1 MNIENTILHGDA
13 KEKLKEIFD
22 NSIDMCMTSPPYW
35 QLRDYGKENQLG
47 LESDFNEYIDKLCS
61 VFDEVWRVLKNR
73 GTCWVNIG
81 DSYAGSRGM
90 VSDVD
95 RKAKKGMEVLNNYSR
110 NNVYG
115 IRNKSLCMIPQRFA
129 IEMISRGWILRN
141 VIIWHKP
148 NCLPSSVKDR
158 FTVDFEYLYFF
169 SKNQN
174 YYFKQQFENI
184 KYDSLKRKRRGNN
197 ENKNSHM
204 QKINAPRENIGY
216 DDLEEE
222 WDNHQGR
229 NKRTVWSINTK
240 GCKELHYAVYPEE
253 LCIISIGAGCPD
265 GGIVLDPFMGAGT
278 TGVAAL
284 KSGVDFIGIELNE
297 DYIEIAN
304 ERIRPFLEQAKLF

>member
-61 VFDEVWRVLKNR
+61 VFDEVWRVLKNN

-81 DSYAGSRGM
+81 DSYAGSCGPG
-90 VSDVD
+90 SDLD
-95 RKAKKGMEVLNNYSR
+95 RLAKKGMEVLNNYSR

-204 QKINAPRENIGY
+204 QTINASRENIGY
-216 DDLEEE
+216 DDIEEE

-229 NKRTVWSINTK
+229 NRRTVWSINTK

-253 LCIISIGAGCPD
+253 LCIISIDAGCPD

-284 KSGVDFIGIELNE
+284 KLGVNFIGIELNE

-304 ERIRPFLEQAKLF
+304 KRIRPFLEQAKLF